1 MHKRPTTL
9 MFLVSLASFA
19 ASAADRPPAVVATQ
33 VLKTS
38 QSWEGKPIVLPS
50 GASEVTALS
59 IEIPPGA
66 ETGWHHH
73 PIPSFAFVVEGT
85 LQVTLRDGRTRQFAA
100 GQAFAEVVGM
110 AHNGR
115 SVGSVPTKL
124 LVLYAGAPGATLT
137 TQD

>member
-1 MHKRPTTL
+1 M
-9 MFLVSLASFA
+9 
-19 ASAADRPPAVVATQ
+19 
-33 VLKTS
+33 
-38 QSWEGKPIVLPS
+38 
-50 GASEVTALS
+50 
-59 IEIPPGA
+59 
-66 ETGWHHH
+66 
-73 PIPSFAFVVEGT
+73 VEGT